1 MAWSSKLRLS
11 LLRDVAGF
19 GGVMAHIGGRRT
31 LTALAFLIL
40 GSLTEGL
47 SILLLIPLLH
57 LIGNAD
63 QDFAVRVPGA
73 LRWLAPGGTLSLAT
87 ALCLLVALVALQ
99 AMFNRFKSLYMARLL
114 YDFVNRVRM
123 NLFESIGRARW
134 GVFTRMRSSDLD
146 HALTGDIDRVQAAAF
161 SLLMLAQTA
170 LLLAGYLVVSLFISP
185 VMTSFAILIGVL
197 LFVALQPFRARA
209 TAYGRVLTGSRQDQY
224 RTVSEF
230 LGGIKV
236 AKSLNVE
243 ASYFTQLRATLEKMK
258 ADNIAYVR
266 NSTIGTA
273 LFQVTSVIGLSLF
286 IYIALVRF
294 HLSLAEI
301 VVLLLVFMRVAP
313 RFMDMQ
319 VQAQQMLINL
329 PAYTAM
335 QALKARFDAERET
348 EPGDAGHGA
357 RLSLDTGLNI
367 RDVSFAYGDGDGDGK
382 PVVEGITFGLPAG
395 KVTALIG
402 PSGSG
407 KSTIADMLLG
417 LLEPTEGTIL
427 ADGVGITAKNR
438 RAWRDQVAYVPQD
451 VFLLHDTI
459 ATNLRLAAPQ
469 ASDEELWAALRKA
482 HAADFVERLDRRLET
497 VVGDR
502 GVRLSG
508 GERQRI
514 ALARALLR
522 KPLLLILDE
531 ATSALDWQNQSLI
544 AQSIED
550 LRGQI
555 TILTIA
561 HRPSMIAFADWVVA
575 IENGRIVEAG
585 QYQRLKAKSGSRLAR
600 MLSGERAERGTAT
613 NKALADNAPLPAPA
627 ERSAEAAAP
636 GA

>member
-1 MAWSSKLRLS
+1 MTWSSKLRLT

-19 GGVMAHIGGRRT
+19 GGMMAHIGGRRT
-31 LTALAFLIL
+31 LTAVAFLIL

-63 QDFAVRVPGA
+63 QDFAVRVPNA
-73 LRWLAPGGTLSLAT
+73 LRILVPGGTLSLA
-87 ALCLLVALVALQ
+87 AVLCLLVALVALQ

-114 YDFVNRVRM
+114 YDFVNCVRM
-123 NLFESIGRARW
+123 NLFESIGKARW

-185 VMTSFAILIGVL
+185 VMTSFAILIGVV

-209 TAYGRVLTGSRQDQY
+209 TAYGRVLTGSRQEQY

-243 ASYFTQLRATLEKMK
+243 AGYFAELRATLEKMK
-258 ADNIAYVR
+258 TDNVAYVR

-273 LFQVTSVIGLSLF
+273 LFQVASVIGLSLF
-286 IYIALVRF
+286 IYVALVRF

-335 QALKARFDAERET
+335 QALQARFDAEREM
-348 EPGDAGHGA
+348 EPGDAAQNA
-357 RLSLDTGLNI
+357 RLSLDSGLNI
-367 RDVSFAYGDGDGDGK
+367 RDVSFAYGGDGK
-382 PVVEGITFGLPAG
+382 PVVSGITFGLPAG

-417 LLEPTEGTIL
+417 LLEPTEGRIL
-427 ADGVGITAKNR
+427 ADGVEITAQNR
-438 RAWRDQVAYVPQD
+438 RAWRSQVAYVPQD

-459 ATNLRLAAPQ
+459 AANLRLAAPQ
-469 ASDEELWAALRKA
+469 AGDEELWAALRKA

-497 VVGDR
+497 PVGDR

-522 KPLLLILDE
+522 KPSLLILDE

-544 AQSIED
+544 AQSIEE
-550 LRGQI
+550 LRGQM

-575 IENGRIVEAG
+575 IENGRIVEVG
-585 QYQRLKAKSGSRLAR
+585 QYQRLKAKPGSRLAR
-600 MLSGERAERGTAT
+600 MLSGERAEGETAT
-613 NKALADNAPLPAPA
+613 PADNAPLPVPA

-636 GA
+636 GG

>member
-1 MAWSSKLRLS
+1 MSQNMGWSSKLRLS
-11 LLRDVAGF
+11 LFRDIAGF
-19 GGVMAHIGGRRT
+19 GAMIAHVGGRRT

-40 GSLTEGL
+40 GSLTEGV

-57 LIGNAD
+57 LIGKAD
-63 QDFAVRVPGA
+63 QDYAVRVPEA
-73 LRWLAPGGTLSLAT
+73 LQWLVPGGTLPLA
-87 ALCLLVALVALQ
+87 AILSLLVALVALQ
-99 AMFNRFKSLYMARLL
+99 AIFNRFKSVYMARLL
-114 YDFVNRVRM
+114 YDFVNRVRLD
-123 NLFESIGRARW
+123 LFESIGKARW

-146 HALTGDIDRVQAAAF
+146 HALNGDVDRVQVAAF
-161 SLLMLAQTA
+161 SLLMFSQAA
-170 LLLAGYLVVSLFISP
+170 LLLTGYLVVSLFISP
-185 VMTSFAILIGVL
+185 VMTSFAILIGVVL
-197 LFVALQPFRARA
+197 LIALQPFRARA
-209 TAYGRVLTGSRQDQY
+209 SAYGRTLTSNRQDQY

-243 ASYFTQLRATLEKMK
+243 ASYFAELGATLNRMK
-258 ADNIAYVR
+258 ADNIAFVR
-266 NSTIGTA
+266 NSTLGTA
-273 LFQVTSVIGLSLF
+273 LFQMASVIGLSLF

-319 VQAQQMLINL
+319 IQVQQVLINL
-329 PAYTAM
+329 PAYASM
-335 QALKARFDAERET
+335 QALQARFDAEREPA
-348 EPGDAGHGA
+348 ENDAGQGA
-357 RLSLDTGLNI
+357 KLSLDTGLNI
-367 RDVSFAYGDGDGDGK
+367 RDVSFAYGDGEAK
-382 PVVEGITFGLPAG
+382 PVVSGITFGLPAG

-417 LLEPTEGTIL
+417 LLEPTQGRML
-427 ADGVGITAKNR
+427 ADGVEITAQNR

-459 ATNLRLAAPQ
+459 AANLRLAAPK
-469 ASDEELWAALRKA
+469 ASADELWTALRDA
-482 HAADFVERLDRRLET
+482 HAAEFVKQLDLRLDT

-522 KPLLLILDE
+522 KPSLLILDE

-544 AQSIED
+544 AQSID
-550 LRGQI
+550 GLRGQM

-575 IENGRIVEAG
+575 IENGRIVEVG
-585 QYQRLKAKSGSRLAR
+585 QYQRLKAKAGSRLAR
-600 MLSGERAERGTAT
+600 MLSGEQAGTILAAEVA
-613 NKALADNAPLPAPA
+613 PAPV
-627 ERSAEAAAP
+627 ERSVEAAAP

>member
-1 MAWSSKLRLS
+1 MGWSSKLRLP

-19 GGVMAHIGGRRT
+19 GAVMAHIGGRRT
-31 LTALAFLIL
+31 VTALVFLIL
-40 GSLTEGL
+40 GSLTEGI

-57 LIGNAD
+57 LIDKAD
-63 QDFAVRVPGA
+63 QDFAIRIPDA
-73 LRWLAPGGTLSLAT
+73 LRWLVPGGTVSLA
-87 ALCLLVALVALQ
+87 AVLCLLVALVALQ
-99 AMFNRFKSLYMARLL
+99 AVFNRFKSIYMARLL

-123 NLFESIGRARW
+123 NFFESIGKARW
-134 GVFTRMRSSDLD
+134 GVFTRTRSSDLD
-146 HALTGDIDRVQAAAF
+146 HALNGDIDRVQVAAF
-161 SLLMLAQTA
+161 SLLMLAQAA
-170 LLLAGYLVVSLFISP
+170 LLLTGYLVVSLFISP
-185 VMTSFAILIGVL
+185 VMTSFAILIGVVML
-197 LFVALQPFRARA
+197 IALQPFRARA
-209 TAYGRVLTGSRQDQY
+209 SAYGRMLTSNRQDQY

-243 ASYFTQLRATLEKMK
+243 ASYFAELRATLDKMK

-266 NSTIGTA
+266 NSTLGTA
-273 LFQVTSVIGLSLF
+273 LFQVASVVGLSLF

-313 RFMDMQ
+313 RFLDIQ
-319 VQAQQMLINL
+319 IQAQQVLINI
-329 PAYTAM
+329 PAYTSM
-335 QALKARFDAERET
+335 RSLQARFDAERE
-348 EPGDAGHGA
+348 PAQGDAGQSA

-367 RDVSFAYGDGDGDGK
+367 RNISFAYGGK
-382 PVVEGITFGLPAG
+382 PVISDVTFGLPAG

-417 LLEPTEGTIL
+417 LLEPSGGRIL
-427 ADGVGITAKNR
+427 ADGIEITALNR

-451 VFLLHDTI
+451 VFLLHDTL
-459 ATNLRLAAPQ
+459 AANLRLAAPR
-469 ASDEELWAALRKA
+469 ASEDELWAALRKA
-482 HAADFVERLDRRLET
+482 HAADFVERLDLRLET

-508 GERQRI
+508 GERQRV

-522 KPLLLILDE
+522 KPSLLILDE

-544 AQSIED
+544 AQSID
-550 LRGQI
+550 GLRGQM

-575 IENGRIVEAG
+575 IEDGRVVEVG
-585 QYQRLKAKSGSRLAR
+585 QYQRLKAKAGSRLAR
-600 MLSGERAERGTAT
+600 MLSGEQAERDGVTA
-613 NKALADNAPLPAPA
+613 
-627 ERSAEAAAP
+627 AEAASATTP
-636 GA
+636 VERSVEAASGA

>member
-1 MAWSSKLRLS
+1 MAWSTKLRLP

-19 GGVMAHIGGRRT
+19 GGVMAQIGGRRT
-31 LTALAFLIL
+31 VTALAFLIL

-87 ALCLLVALVALQ
+87 VLCLLVGLVALQ

-123 NLFESIGRARW
+123 NLFESIGKARW

-161 SLLMLAQTA
+161 SLLMLAQTT
-170 LLLAGYLVVSLFISP
+170 LLLAGYLAVSLFISP
-185 VMTSFAILIGVL
+185 VMTYFAILIGVL
-197 LFVALQPFRARA
+197 LFIALQPFRARA
-209 TAYGRVLTGSRQDQY
+209 TAYGRVLTSRRQEQY

-243 ASYFTQLRATLEKMK
+243 ASYFAQLRATLETMK

-273 LFQVTSVIGLSLF
+273 LFQVASVIGLSLF

-313 RFMDMQ
+313 RFMEMQ
-319 VQAQQMLINL
+319 TQAQQVLINL
-329 PAYTAM
+329 PAYGAM
-335 QALKARFDAERET
+335 QALQARFDAEREM
-348 EPGDAGHGA
+348 EPGDGGQDGG
-357 RLSLDTGLNI
+357 LSLKTGLDI
-367 RDVSFAYGDGDGDGK
+367 RDLSFAYGNNSDGR
-382 PVVEGITFGLPAG
+382 PVVSSITFGLPAG

-417 LLEPTEGTIL
+417 LLEPTEGRIL
-427 ADGVGITAKNR
+427 ADGVEITTKNR

-451 VFLLHDTI
+451 VFLLHDTV
-459 ATNLRLAAPQ
+459 AANLRLAAPQ
-469 ASDEELWAALRKA
+469 AGDEELWAALKKA
-482 HAADFVERLDRRLET
+482 NAADFVERLDLRLET

-508 GERQRI
+508 GERQRV

-522 KPLLLILDE
+522 KPSLLILDE
-531 ATSALDWQNQSLI
+531 ATSALDWQNQSLV
-544 AQSIED
+544 AQSID
-550 LRGQI
+550 VLRGEM

-575 IENGRIVEAG
+575 LENGRVVEVG
-585 QYQRLKAKSGSRLAR
+585 QYRQLKARSGSRLAR
-600 MLSGERAERGTAT
+600 MLSGERAERETAT
-613 NKALADNAPLPAPA
+613 PADGAPLPAPA

-636 GA
+636 GG

>member
-1 MAWSSKLRLS
+1 MGWPSKFRLS
-11 LLRDVAGF
+11 FFRDVAGF
-19 GGVMAHIGGRRT
+19 GAMMAQVGGRRT
-31 LTALAFLIL
+31 ATALTFLIL
-40 GSLTEGL
+40 GSLTEGI
-47 SILLLIPLLH
+47 SILLLVPLLR
-57 LIGNAD
+57 LIGKAD
-63 QDFAVRVPGA
+63 QDYAVWVPEA
-73 LRWLAPGGTLSLAT
+73 LHWLVPGGTLSLAT
-87 ALCLLVALVALQ
+87 VLSLLVALVALQ
-99 AMFNRFKSLYMARLL
+99 AIFNRFKSVYMARLL

-123 NLFESIGRARW
+123 NLFESIGKARW
-134 GVFTRMRSSDLD
+134 GVFTRIRSSDLD
-146 HALTGDIDRVQAAAF
+146 HALNGDVDRVQVAAF
-161 SLLMLAQTA
+161 SLLMLTQAT
-170 LLLAGYLVVSLFISP
+170 LLLTGYLVVSLFISP
-185 VMTSFAILIGVL
+185 VMTSFAVLVGLVL
-197 LFVALQPFRARA
+197 LVALQPFRARA
-209 TAYGRVLTGSRQDQY
+209 SAYGRTLTGNRQDQY

-243 ASYFTQLRATLEKMK
+243 ASYFAELGATLDRMK
-258 ADNIAYVR
+258 ADNIAFVR
-266 NSTIGTA
+266 NSSLATA

-286 IYIALVRF
+286 IYIALVGF

-319 VQAQQMLINL
+319 LQTQQVLINL
-329 PAYTAM
+329 PAYASM
-335 QALKARFDAERET
+335 QSLQARFDAEREP
-348 EPGDAGHGA
+348 EQSVAEQGA
-357 RLSLDTGLNI
+357 KLSLETGLNI
-367 RDVSFAYGDGDGDGK
+367 RDVWFAYGEGDGR
-382 PVVEGITFGLPAG
+382 PVVSDVTFGLPAG

-417 LLEPTEGTIL
+417 LLEPTGGRIL
-427 ADGVGITAKNR
+427 ADGVEITAQNR

-459 ATNLRLAAPQ
+459 AANLRLAAPE
-469 ASDEELWAALRKA
+469 ASDDELWAALRNA
-482 HAADFVERLDRRLET
+482 HAADFVERLALRLET

-522 KPLLLILDE
+522 RPSLLILDE
-531 ATSALDWQNQSLI
+531 ATSALDWQNQSSI
-544 AQSIED
+544 AQSIEA
-550 LRGQI
+550 LRGQM

-575 IENGRIVEAG
+575 IENGRIVEVG
-585 QYQRLKAKSGSRLAR
+585 QYQRLKAKAGSRLAR
-600 MLSGERAERGTAT
+600 MLSGEQAERETA
-613 NKALADNAPLPAPA
+613 PPA
-627 ERSAEAAAP
+627 EVALIPQIERSVEAAP

>member
-1 MAWSSKLRLS
+1 MAWSSKLRLT

-19 GGVMAHIGGRRT
+19 GGVMAHIGGQRT
-31 LTALAFLIL
+31 LTALAFLVL

-57 LIGNAD
+57 LIGSAD

-73 LRWLAPGGTLSLAT
+73 LRWLVPGGTLSLAT
-87 ALCLLVALVALQ
+87 VLCLLVALVALQ

-123 NLFESIGRARW
+123 NLFESIGKARW

-146 HALTGDIDRVQAAAF
+146 HAMTGDIDRVQAAAF

-185 VMTSFAILIGVL
+185 VMTCFAILIGVL
-197 LFVALQPFRARA
+197 LFIALQPFRARA

-243 ASYFTQLRATLEKMK
+243 ASYFAQLRATLDKMK
-258 ADNIAYVR
+258 ADNVAYVR

-273 LFQVTSVIGLSLF
+273 LFQVASVMGLSLF

-335 QALKARFDAERET
+335 QALQARFDAEREM
-348 EPGDAGHGA
+348 EPGDAAQNA
-357 RLSLDTGLNI
+357 RLSLDRGLDI
-367 RDVSFAYGDGDGDGK
+367 RDVSFAYGAGDGR
-382 PVVEGITFGLPAG
+382 PVVSGISFGLPAG
-395 KVTALIG
+395 EVTALIG

-407 KSTIADMLLG
+407 KSTMADMLLG
-417 LLEPTEGTIL
+417 LLEPSQGSIL
-427 ADGVGITAKNR
+427 ADGVEITAQNR
-438 RAWRDQVAYVPQD
+438 RAWRGQVAYVPQD

-459 ATNLRLAAPQ
+459 GANLRLAAPQ

-482 HAADFVERLDRRLET
+482 H
-497 VVGDR
+497 
-502 GVRLSG
+502 
-508 GERQRI
+508 
-514 ALARALLR
+514 
-522 KPLLLILDE
+522 
-531 ATSALDWQNQSLI
+531 
-544 AQSIED
+544 
-550 LRGQI
+550 
-555 TILTIA
+555 
-561 HRPSMIAFADWVVA
+561 
-575 IENGRIVEAG
+575 
-585 QYQRLKAKSGSRLAR
+585 
-600 MLSGERAERGTAT
+600 
-613 NKALADNAPLPAPA
+613 
-627 ERSAEAAAP
+627 
-636 GA
+636 

>member
-1 MAWSSKLRLS
+1 MGWSSKLRLS
-11 LLRDVAGF
+11 LFRDIAGF
-19 GGVMAHIGGRRT
+19 GAMMAHIGGGRT

-40 GSLTEGL
+40 GSLTEGI
-47 SILLLIPLLH
+47 SILLLVPLLH
-57 LIGNAD
+57 LIGKPD
-63 QDFAVRVPGA
+63 QDYAVRVPQA
-73 LRWLAPGGTLSLAT
+73 LQGLVPGGTLPLA
-87 ALCLLVALVALQ
+87 AILSLLVALVALQ
-99 AMFNRFKSLYMARLL
+99 AIFNRFKSIYMARLL

-123 NLFESIGRARW
+123 NLFESIGKARW
-134 GVFTRMRSSDLD
+134 GVFTRIRGSDLD
-146 HALTGDIDRVQAAAF
+146 HALNGDVDRVQVAAF
-161 SLLMLAQTA
+161 SLLMFTQAT
-170 LLLAGYLVVSLFISP
+170 LLLTGYLVVSLFISP
-185 VMTSFAILIGVL
+185 VMTSFAILIGVVL
-197 LFVALQPFRARA
+197 LVALQPFRARA
-209 TAYGRVLTGSRQDQY
+209 SAYGRTLTNNRQDQY

-243 ASYFTQLRATLEKMK
+243 ASYFAELGATLDKMK
-258 ADNIAYVR
+258 ADNIAFVR
-266 NSTIGTA
+266 NSTLGTA
-273 LFQVTSVIGLSLF
+273 LFQVASVTGLSLF

-319 VQAQQMLINL
+319 LQAQQVLINL
-329 PAYTAM
+329 PAYASM
-335 QALKARFDAERET
+335 RALQARFDAEREPA
-348 EPGDAGHGA
+348 ENLAGQGA
-357 RLSLDTGLNI
+357 KLSLDTGLNI
-367 RDVSFAYGDGDGDGK
+367 RDVSFAYGDGDAR
-382 PVVEGITFGLPAG
+382 PVVSGITFGLPAG

-417 LLEPTEGTIL
+417 LLEPSEGRIL
-427 ADGVGITAKNR
+427 ADGVEITSQNR

-451 VFLLHDTI
+451 VFLLHETI
-459 ATNLRLAAPQ
+459 AANLRLAAPQ
-469 ASDEELWAALRKA
+469 ASDDELWAALRKA
-482 HAADFVERLDRRLET
+482 HAADFVERLELKLET

-522 KPLLLILDE
+522 KPALLILDE

-544 AQSIED
+544 AQSIEG
-550 LRGQI
+550 LRGQM

-575 IENGRIVEAG
+575 VENGRVVEVG
-585 QYQRLKAKSGSRLAR
+585 QYRRLKAKAGSRLAR
-600 MLSGERAERGTAT
+600 MLSGEQSERETAPST
-613 NKALADNAPLPAPA
+613 DAGPVPQIEL
-627 ERSAEAAAP
+627 SVEAAAP
-636 GA
+636 RA